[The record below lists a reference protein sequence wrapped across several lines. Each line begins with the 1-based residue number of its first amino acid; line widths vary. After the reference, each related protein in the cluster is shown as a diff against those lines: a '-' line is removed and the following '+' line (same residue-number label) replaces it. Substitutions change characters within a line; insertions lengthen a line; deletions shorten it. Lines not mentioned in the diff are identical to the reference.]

1 MMRGMPPKSVS
12 VGWPSVLLSLWRGCQ
27 HVIRCARSKFG
38 VSRKRNLPVGA
49 GPSIALEFARDW
61 TTPTLARHSMPLG
74 QVGFSFFFELNI
86 LRMKQRTRSRGLDLQ
101 SFAYPYLLQVP

>member
-1 MMRGMPPKSVS
+1 MSARDQMRPLKIRREPEKKSAS
-12 VGWPSVLLSLWRGCQ
+12 
-27 HVIRCARSKFG
+27 
-38 VSRKRNLPVGA
+38 GA